1 MKKSMSFGKMTKRLS
16 LWVPLAGL
24 VLFVRPNPSALYGM
38 DWPSPSA
45 QMIQNFGWNNEGRP
59 RLGSAFTAAD
69 DPLQAAEGGE
79 LLFAH
84 RETSTASRLPTPLG
98 NWIAI
103 DHGDGLISIY
113 SRFEE
118 DEARQIPDKVRKGAL
133 LGNSG
138 ISGWANQGGFY
149 FSLFDRKERR
159 WVNPSMI
166 ITPFDDNTAPV
177 IQSVELKNAG
187 GQIINPAVNRNIAQ
201 GRYSVSVYAT
211 DTLSQTALLAPHR
224 IVCSVNGSEI
234 GALGFETYSARDGV
248 LLVYRNGL
256 VPVKQVYAPYPAF
269 EIGEVWL
276 TRGQATLEIIAQ
288 DISGNSRNAL
298 YRLTVE

>member
-1 MKKSMSFGKMTKRLS
+1 MKKSISWKIIKEVP

-24 VLFVRPNPSALYGM
+24 ALFVQLNPSALYGM

-45 QMIQNFGWNNEGRP
+45 QMIRNFGWNDEGRP
-59 RLGSAFTAAD
+59 RLGSAFAAD
-69 DPLQAAEGGE
+69 DPLQAADGGE

-84 RETSTASRLPTPLG
+84 WETNTASRLPTPLG

-113 SRFEE
+113 SRFED
-118 DEARQIPDKVRKGAL
+118 DEAKQIPNNVRKGAF

-138 ISGWANQGGFY
+138 VSGWANQAGFY

-166 ITPFDDNTAPV
+166 ITPFDDNTMPV

-201 GRYSVSVYAT
+201 GRYSVSVYVT
-211 DTLSQTALLAPHR
+211 DTLNQTALLAPHR

-256 VPVKQVYAPYPAF
+256 VPVKQVYAPSPAF

-288 DISGNSRNAL
+288 DITGNSRSAL